1 MFGTELR
8 RLFNMG
14 AIVSFFTV
22 AAAIMILVP
31 LALGMELI
39 AFLNEYMW
47 QASFLFWGIIIIFCI
62 LVGRKEK
69 TEHDKWFMFSG
80 WSSLLP
86 VYCFLI
92 GAIKDIMA
100 MRGFEI
106 ILAVLLEFPLCF
118 LFCLGGGIS
127 ISLLAEKIED
137 PLSEAVVMIIG
148 NILFTMFVTSFGI

>member
-1 MFGTELR
+1 
-8 RLFNMG
+8 MG

-39 AFLNEYMW
+39 VFLNKYMW
-47 QASFLFWGIIIIFCI
+47 QASLLFWGIIITFCI

-69 TEHDKWFMFSG
+69 NEHDKWYMYSA
-80 WSSLLP
+80 WSNLLP
-86 VYCFLI
+86 VYFFLI

-106 ILAVLLEFPLCF
+106 VLAVLLELPLCF
-118 LFCLGGGIS
+118 CFCLGGGLS
-127 ISLLAEKIED
+127 IGLLAEKIEE
-137 PLSEAVVMIIG
+137 PVAEATLMITG
-148 NILFTMFVTSFGI
+148 NILFTVFVSSFGI